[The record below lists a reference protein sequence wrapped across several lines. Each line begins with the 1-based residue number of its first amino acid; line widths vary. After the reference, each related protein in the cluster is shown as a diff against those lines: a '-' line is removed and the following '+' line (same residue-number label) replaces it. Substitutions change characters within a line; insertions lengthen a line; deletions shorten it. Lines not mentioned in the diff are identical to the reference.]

1 MPKLTTKAAKLGTLQ
16 KLRDSLS
23 ANQASLPHLE
33 GSMSQFETLVT
44 KAHELT
50 TRRGALAAEKQE
62 VSKQIVDT
70 LTEAERLSTVLRL
83 AVKQHFGI
91 RSEKLTEFDLQPF
104 RGRKKPAD
112 ALKQSG
118 KPQKKSPDGAA
129 HLPTELA
136 L

>member
-1 MPKLTTKAAKLGTLQ
+1 MQRQQTKAAKLGALQ
-16 KLRDSLS
+16 KFRDSLS
-23 ANQASLPHLE
+23 ANQANLPHLE
-33 GSMSQFETLVT
+33 GSVSQFDTLVT

-50 TRRGALAAEKQE
+50 ARQGALAAEKQDI
-62 VSKQIVDT
+62 SKQFVDT

-104 RGRKKPAD
+104 RGRKKLAD
-112 ALKQSG
+112 AQKQSD
-118 KPQKKSPDGAA
+118 KSQKKSLDGAA
-129 HLPTELA
+129 PLPTEPA